1 MCDFTEFEIE
11 KLRMKKK
18 IQVDEENWESEPE
31 LEKIQQEEQPIAI
44 TQ

>member
-18 IQVDEENWESEPE
+18 IQEDEENWESEPE
-31 LEKIQQEEQPIAI
+31 LETIQQEEQPIAI

>member
-18 IQVDEENWESEPE
+18 IQEDEENWKSEPE
-31 LEKIQQEEQPIAI
+31 LETIQQEEQPIAI

>member
-1 MCDFTEFEIE
+1 MCDFTELEIE

-18 IQVDEENWESEPE
+18 IQVDEEIVESEPD
-31 LEKIQQEEQPIAI
+31 LETIQQEEQPITI